1 MMRNKVLREDDI
13 QKLHTTAPEQLTD
26 QELLLSTISAADLA
40 RKHSGG
46 WDKEHPKCLF
56 CGKAYRFR
64 TFTAQCHMTSQ
75 VTDSGKHKRE
85 AAVCSMESTKDD
97 SPLKARFFAVRKEV
111 YKRFKDKQQTE
122 QQAASAALKRSM
134 SERERDSEVIDVDN
148 DITAPGASKQ
158 TNRTVTDRLIKK
170 PSHED
175 FVAAWSEAVLGKGL
189 TFDFFSDPLIRKV
202 ILVTAQCADSIIT
215 FSITHVD
222 THVKD
227 TILSR
232 RTTWTSKILPVTDDR
247 LQQEDMRVLTPLY
260 KEIVPLPGAR
270 LCSRTHMRQP
280 GKLFSLWCHGTVECV
295 SRSCP
300 QCLLHHGQNI
310 LPHGT

>member
-1 MMRNKVLREDDI
+1 MMRNKGLQEDGI

-64 TFTAQCHMTSQ
+64 TFTVQCHMTSQ
-75 VTDSGKHKRE
+75 VTGSGKNKRE
-85 AAVCSMESTKDD
+85 AAVCSMENTKDD

-122 QQAASAALKRSM
+122 QQAASAAIKRSM

-189 TFDFFSDPLIRKV
+189 TFDFFSDPLVRKA

-215 FSITHVD
+215 SSSTHG
-222 THVKD
+222 KD
-227 TILSR
+227 TVLPR
-232 RTTWTSKILPVTDDR
+232 RKTWTAKNLPATDDR
-247 LQQEDMRVLTPLY
+247 LQQEAMRVLTPLY
-260 KEIVPLPGAR
+260 KEIGACFMGDGWQSTSNR
-270 LCSRTHMRQP
+270 PILNLLLGKRQSVRKSMICMMKSSMTNP
-280 GKLFSLWCHGTVECV
+280 KEP
-295 SRSCP
+295 SRSE
-300 QCLLHHGQNI
+300 I
-310 LPHGT
+310 

>member
-26 QELLLSTISAADLA
+26 QELLLSTISATDLA
-40 RKHSGG
+40 RKRSGG

-64 TFTAQCHMTSQ
+64 TFTVQCHMTSQ
-75 VTDSGKHKRE
+75 VTGSGKHKRE
-85 AAVCSMESTKDD
+85 AVVCIMESTKDD

-134 SERERDSEVIDVDN
+134 SERERHSEVIDVDN

-189 TFDFFSDPLIRKV
+189 TFDFFSDPLVRKA
-202 ILVTAQCADSIIT
+202 ILVTAQCADSII
-215 FSITHVD
+215 SSSSTHA
-222 THVKD
+222 KD
-227 TILSR
+227 TVLIR
-232 RTTWTSKILPVTDDR
+232 RTTRTQNSACDR
-247 LQQEDMRVLTPLY
+247 
-260 KEIVPLPGAR
+260 
-270 LCSRTHMRQP
+270 
-280 GKLFSLWCHGTVECV
+280 
-295 SRSCP
+295 
-300 QCLLHHGQNI
+300 
-310 LPHGT
+310 